1 MPSLTRLSLL
11 WDGVDTAIRASKFDT
26 ELHKNIN
33 LLHLQIIENSTKMY
47 VDKDLSQ
54 ECSESLKSMEED
66 SNIFDNSIE
75 FDTIERSDIA
85 VGKPVGYG
93 SFNSVRTI
101 LNELPSRKR
110 TDAISKGAFSNVKK
124 STSEKYALKRIR
136 SDLSD
141 SMLYTGVIDL
151 AKEAIFLAA
160 LSHPNIVKLHSAA
173 NNPGNY

>member
-1 MPSLTRLSLL
+1 
-11 WDGVDTAIRASKFDT
+11 
-26 ELHKNIN
+26 
-33 LLHLQIIENSTKMY
+33 MY
-47 VDKDLSQ
+47 DLSQ
-54 ECSESLKSMEED
+54 ECSESLKSLEED

-75 FDTIERSDIA
+75 FDTIESSDISE
-85 VGKPVGYG
+85 GKPVGQG

-101 LNELPSRKR
+101 LNELPTRKR
-110 TDAISKGAFSNVKK
+110 TSAIGNGAFSNAQK

-160 LSHPNIVKLHSAA
+160 LSHPNIVKLSNVYEDRSHFCLIMELMR
-173 NNPGNY
+173 GGELFDFII